1 MKNLTLLFI
10 LLTFVSCSSII
21 GNEKSMT
28 ETSPQIITEDVGT
41 NNESIPEASHCFE
54 PASEP
59 KEKINKEQKINIEN
73 IKIESQSVTRP
84 SPSPRP
90 SETTDNSKTTRMMIG
105 MGLCVMGIIIWIFNG
120 KKQKT
125 TV

>member
-1 MKNLTLLFI
+1 
-10 LLTFVSCSSII
+10 
-21 GNEKSMT
+21 MT